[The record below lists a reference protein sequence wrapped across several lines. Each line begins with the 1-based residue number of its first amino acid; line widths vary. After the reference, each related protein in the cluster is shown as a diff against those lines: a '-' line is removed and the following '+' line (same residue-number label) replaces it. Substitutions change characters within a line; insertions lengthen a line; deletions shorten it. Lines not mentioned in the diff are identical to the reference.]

1 MVFPSMIDSL
11 VEPLLMIK
19 EVTNTT
25 MVDKITN
32 LDDFMDRNRVKVL
45 LTQDNDAILFTRE
58 PVPSQF
64 KFKGKFNKYKH
75 VAIRAYRRD
84 IFDKI
89 KKLSITPIEKIEGID
104 DLRLIENGIK
114 IRITFTKEITE
125 TVDTPEDLTKVI
137 NMMDNDKLISQY
149 SF

>member
-1 MVFPSMIDSL
+1 MYWYAV
-11 VEPLLMIK
+11 
-19 EVTNTT
+19 
-25 MVDKITN
+25 
-32 LDDFMDRNRVKVL
+32 
-45 LTQDNDAILFTRE
+45 
-58 PVPSQF
+58 

-137 NMMDNDKLISQY
+137 NMMDNDKLVSQY
-149 SF
+149 SI